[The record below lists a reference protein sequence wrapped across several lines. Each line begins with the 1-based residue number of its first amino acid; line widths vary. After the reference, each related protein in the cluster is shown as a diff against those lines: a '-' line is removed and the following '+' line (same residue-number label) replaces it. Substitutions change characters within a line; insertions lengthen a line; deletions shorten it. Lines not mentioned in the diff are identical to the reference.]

1 MTIADDDSPDDD
13 RPAADEPDAPMTIA
27 GDPVA
32 IPIDG
37 PWFRPDEPT
46 LWAQRFQHYLLAGP
60 DRTML
65 STYNEIG
72 RDPDREGLAKSLP
85 GSWQRH
91 TQAWSWQARAALFD
105 DHLRASERAI
115 FESSYRES
123 LAAHRRRAQQLA
135 QLTFDNTIKLMGIIS
150 KRLETVK
157 PEEMNIFGLVS
168 SMRAASSLAETALNA
183 EAHTLALGDLMAG
196 LEPNANQLSAQ
207 ESPAD
212 S

>member
-1 MTIADDDSPDDD
+1 MTTDDDSPDDD
-13 RPAADEPDAPMTIA
+13 RPAADEPDPPMTIEGA
-27 GDPVA
+27 PVA

-60 DRTML
+60 SRSIL

-72 RDPDREGLAKSLP
+72 RDTELYGLAKTLP
-85 GSWQRH
+85 GSWFRH
-91 TQAWSWQARAALFD
+91 TQAWSWSSRAALFD

-135 QLTFDNTIKLMGIIS
+135 TVSFDNTIALLAVVE
-150 KRLETVK
+150 KRLASLK
-157 PEEMNIFGLVS
+157 PEELNAFALMRA
-168 SMRAASSLAETALNA
+168 MRAASQLGETALNA

-196 LEPNANQLSAQ
+196 LEPNADKLST
-207 ESPAD
+207 EKPPAD